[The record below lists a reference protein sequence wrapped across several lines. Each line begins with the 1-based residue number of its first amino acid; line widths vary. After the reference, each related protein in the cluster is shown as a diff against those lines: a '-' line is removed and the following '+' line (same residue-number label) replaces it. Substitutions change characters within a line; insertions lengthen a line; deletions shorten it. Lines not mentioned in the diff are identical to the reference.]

1 MHKNVAEVSL
11 CLHDYSDSLI
21 RCESSGFVG
30 ELASGADGA
39 FLGSGLRGLN
49 THLCDMS

>member
-1 MHKNVAEVSL
+1 MYKNVAKERL

-21 RCESSGFVG
+21 RSESSGFVG

-39 FLGSGLRGLN
+39 FPGSGLRGLN
-49 THLCDMS
+49 AHLCDMS

>member
-1 MHKNVAEVSL
+1 MYKNVAEESL
-11 CLHDYSDSLI
+11 CLHDYSDSLT
-21 RCESSGFVG
+21 RSESSGFVG

-39 FLGSGLRGLN
+39 FPGSGLRGLN